1 MGDIA
6 ASGGY
11 YIASACNHIVAN
23 YGTITGSIGV
33 IALSPNL
40 KNLMDKFGIK
50 MNVIK
55 SGKYKD
61 ILATHR
67 DMSIEER
74 ALLQELIDLSYHKF
88 VSDIALGRNMN
99 QSDIYPIADGRVMSA
114 QTALKYKLIDQL
126 GTFEEAINKAKELAG
141 LDSDAHVYEERLS
154 PFNEIFSSINSLFTG
169 HFFENRFTDTTYKIE
184 YRYMQ

>member
-1 MGDIA
+1 
-6 ASGGY
+6 
-11 YIASACNHIVAN
+11 
-23 YGTITGSIGV
+23 
-33 IALSPNL
+33 
-40 KNLMDKFGIK
+40 
-50 MNVIK
+50 
-55 SGKYKD
+55 
-61 ILATHR
+61 
-67 DMSIEER
+67 
-74 ALLQELIDLSYHKF
+74 
-88 VSDIALGRNMN
+88 MN